1 MSFCQTFQ
9 DTVAKHP
16 TRIALRNSEG
26 TVVITYAE
34 YAKRVHQIAAGFH
47 ELGVR
52 RGDTVALMLTNR
64 PEFHLVDTALLH
76 LGAVPFSVYNTSSV
90 EQIAYLFENAGNS
103 VVMCE
108 EQFLGTIAEAAGKV
122 RGKIEHILKV
132 EELADLEQS
141 DGDDFDFE
149 ASWRAVE
156 PDDLMT
162 IIYTSGTTGPPKG
175 VELTHANVAFSIESA
190 LKVPEISRAA
200 EGTRALSY
208 LPDAH
213 LANRWLA
220 HYVPVAMGMTV
231 TTLADTKQLAPTIA
245 ALKPTML
252 LGVPMV
258 WYKFKAGL
266 EAAVAA
272 EEGPKAKLIN
282 WALDVGSQQA
292 DALIAGRSMPPLL
305 KAQHAIA
312 DKLVLSKLRERVG
325 LDQMLLAVSG
335 AAPVSPDALKFF
347 ISLGLPMA
355 EGWGMS
361 ESCLVGT
368 LTPLEHPRPGTVG
381 KPLPGVEVRIADDGE
396 LLVKSAGVMRGYRN
410 SPAQTAEAIDPD
422 GWLHTG
428 DVATIDQD
436 GYVVIV
442 DRKKE
447 LIINAAGKNMSPTN
461 IESAIQ
467 VECGLIG
474 SVIAIGD
481 LRPYVTALVCLDP
494 EASAGIDD
502 AAALAQVEAAVERAN
517 AGLSRVE
524 QIKKFKI
531 VPNTWE
537 AGGDELT
544 PTMKL
549 KRKPIAEKYSDLIDE
564 LYGTDDRR
572 K

>member
-1 MSFCQTFQ
+1 MTAYY
-9 DTVAKHP
+9 VA
-16 TRIALRNSEG
+16 TWARYVVVEAENEAQARRNVEMMVLR
-26 TVVITYAE
+26 
-34 YAKRVHQIAAGFH
+34 R
-47 ELGVR
+47 
-52 RGDTVALMLTNR
+52 D
-64 PEFHLVDTALLH
+64 VDLLARALL
-76 LGAVPFSVYNTSSV
+76 
-90 EQIAYLFENAGNS
+90 
-103 VVMCE
+103 
-108 EQFLGTIAEAAGKV
+108 
-122 RGKIEHILKV
+122 
-132 EELADLEQS
+132 
-141 DGDDFDFE
+141 
-149 ASWRAVE
+149 
-156 PDDLMT
+156 
-162 IIYTSGTTGPPKG
+162 
-175 VELTHANVAFSIESA
+175 A
-190 LKVPEISRAA
+190 L
-200 EGTRALSY
+200 
-208 LPDAH
+208 
-213 LANRWLA
+213 
-220 HYVPVAMGMTV
+220 
-231 TTLADTKQLAPTIA
+231 
-245 ALKPTML
+245 
-252 LGVPMV
+252 
-258 WYKFKAGL
+258 
-266 EAAVAA
+266 
-272 EEGPKAKLIN
+272 
-282 WALDVGSQQA
+282 
-292 DALIAGRSMPPLL
+292 
-305 KAQHAIA
+305 QHAIA

-410 SPAQTAEAIDPD
+410 SPAQTAEAIDPE

-436 GYVVIV
+436 GYVAIV

-461 IESAIQ
+461 IEAAIQ

-524 QIKKFKI
+524 QIKRFKI

-537 AGGDELT
+537 PGGHELT

-564 LYGTDDRR
+564 LYATDDRR

>member
-9 DTVAKHP
+9 DSVTKYPA
-16 TRIALRNSEG
+16 RIALRNSEG
-26 TVVITYAE
+26 TMVITYAE
-34 YAKRVHQIAAGFH
+34 YGKRVRQIAAGLH
-47 ELGVR
+47 ARGVR

-64 PEFHLVDTALLH
+64 PEFHLVDTAVLH

-90 EQIAYLFENAGNS
+90 EQIAFLFNNAGNR

-108 EQFLGTIAEAAGKV
+108 EQFLPTITEAV
-122 RGKIEHILKV
+122 SDSSVEHILKV

-149 ASWRAVE
+149 ATWRAVE

-190 LKVPEISRAA
+190 LMVPEISRAA

-220 HYVPVAMGMTV
+220 HYVPVATGMTV
-231 TTLADTKQLAPTIA
+231 TTLADAKQLAPTIA
-245 ALKPTML
+245 ALRPTML
-252 LGVPMV
+252 LGVPTV

-292 DALIAGRSMPPLL
+292 EALIAGRSMPPLL

-312 DKLVLSKLRERVG
+312 DKLVLSKLRERLG

-335 AAPVSPDALKFF
+335 AAPVSPDALRFF

-368 LTPLEHPRPGTVG
+368 LTPLDRPRPGTVG
-381 KPLPGVEVRIADDGE
+381 KPFPGVDVKIADDGE

-410 SPAQTAEAIDPD
+410 SPEQTAEAIDAD

-428 DVATIDQD
+428 DIATIDQD
-436 GYVVIV
+436 GYVAIV

-481 LRPYVTALVCLDP
+481 QRPYVTALVCLDP
-494 EASAGIDD
+494 EASAGVDD
-502 AAALAQVEAAVERAN
+502 DAALAQVEAAVGRAN
-517 AGLSRVE
+517 GTLSRVE
-524 QIKKFKI
+524 QVKKFKI
-531 VPNTWE
+531 VANAWD

-549 KRKPIAEKYSDLIDE
+549 KRKPIAAKYADVIEE
-564 LYGTDDRR
+564 LYATDDRKR
-572 K
+572 